1 MAAALLVVEKVG
13 VIIAGGGIGLV
24 LFGLNWQ
31 KPPTSR
37 PPLAI
42 YRGNYQHSA
51 RNIRWG
57 SLSIAVGG
65 PGAGLAYLASLTF
78 R

>member
-1 MAAALLVVEKVG
+1 MAAALLVVEKIG

-24 LFGLNWQ
+24 AFGLNWQ

-37 PPLAI
+37 PPPAI
-42 YRGNYQHSA
+42 YRFNYQYSA
-51 RNIRWG
+51 RAIRWG
-57 SLSIAVGG
+57 LLSIAVGG